1 MRTLFRRANLA
12 AAFLL
17 AAACGAHTTHSE
29 THTMAPTTSASA
41 SISTAK
47 TGLVPVNGISI
58 YYEVYGTGSGT
69 PLVLLP
75 GGGSTID
82 ATYGRILPY
91 LARQRVV
98 IAIEEQNHGR
108 SGHRSTPE
116 RFTDSA
122 DDAAAVLRHLG
133 IDKVDLMGFSNGAS
147 IALQVAIRHRSLVR
161 KLVFASSMTKRSGV
175 APQFWQGMANSSF
188 DDMPQPLKDAFLK
201 VNPDQA
207 LLHDM
212 YEKDSERMRNFVET
226 SDEDVQSVSVPTL
239 VLSGDH
245 DVPTTDHALE
255 LSRLFPN
262 AQLMILPGGHGDY
275 LGEMLASPENSRYA
289 ELSAGLISEFL
300 ARAK

>member
-1 MRTLFRRANLA
+1 MRILLRRAHLA
-12 AAFLL
+12 AACLM
-17 AAACGAHTTHSE
+17 AAACGAHTTRPE
-29 THTMAPTTSASA
+29 TTTMAPTTAST
-41 SISTAK
+41 STASTSTSGPK
-47 TGLVPVNGISI
+47 TGLAPVNGIAI
-58 YYEVYGTGSGT
+58 YYEVHGSGSGT

-82 ATYGRILPY
+82 ATYGRILPS

-147 IALQVAIRHRSLVR
+147 IALQVAIRHPSLVR
-161 KLVFASSMTKRSGV
+161 KLVFASSMTKRNGA
-175 APQFWQGMANSSF
+175 APQFWQNMANSSF
-188 DDMPQPLKDAFLK
+188 DDMPQPLKDAFLR
-201 VNPDQA
+201 VNNDQA

-226 SDEDVQSVSVPTL
+226 SDEDVRTVSIPTL
-239 VLSGDH
+239 ILSGDR

-262 AQLMILPGGHGDY
+262 AQLMILPGGTATTWANCSQARKTRVMPSCLPDS
-275 LGEMLASPENSRYA
+275 LTNS
-289 ELSAGLISEFL
+289 
-300 ARAK
+300 

>member
-1 MRTLFRRANLA
+1 VH
-12 AAFLL
+12 
-17 AAACGAHTTHSE
+17 GS
-29 THTMAPTTSASA
+29 
-41 SISTAK
+41 
-47 TGLVPVNGISI
+47 
-58 YYEVYGTGSGT
+58 GSGT

-82 ATYGRILPY
+82 ATYGRILPL

-147 IALQVAIRHRSLVR
+147 IALQVAIRHPSLVR
-161 KLVFASSMTKRSGV
+161 KLVFASSMTKRNGA
-175 APQFWQGMANSSF
+175 APQFWQNMANSSF
-188 DDMPQPLKDAFLK
+188 DDMPQPLKDAFLR
-201 VNPDQA
+201 VNNDQA

-226 SDEDVQSVSVPTL
+226 SDEDVRTVSIPTL
-239 VLSGDH
+239 ILSGDR

-275 LGEMLASPENSRYA
+275 LGELLASPQDSRYA
-289 ELSAGLISEFL
+289 QLTAGLIDEFL
-300 ARAK
+300 TRTK